1 MDLRKEYYSRML
13 DMFMSRYGEIIENAN
28 EGHCMKVTGFPL
40 EVLTDLRHKITSR
53 TTNSEC
59 YILSETISGSDYITP
74 TKLIELRNDLTKPI
88 LILIPVN
95 SNTSAEDSYGNATF
109 QDLSVKSLDELLLD
123 RLLEEVGSN
132 KTINSALKY
141 VEKNLN
147 VTVNDK
153 INYLLYVLLNDM
165 TDEAIGNGIFFLGL
179 IPDSTLTQKKDYIQI
194 FLMKNDDC
202 ISIMSDF
209 SSTIADRVVELPIKP
224 NTLQKEVATFLK
236 ANSQVN
242 SRVGLCQ
249 HILEYPGLNFSKWEK
264 VLTNVLELG
273 KLHITEVVLSG
284 KAYSEKE
291 GDAEVLVD
299 PTKGAKV
306 KLRIHFSPKPS
317 KYEALKKVR
326 IALMN
331 GDGFYKEVDLLT
343 KKVSENKQGH
353 RDIQI
358 TIAPETFDNG
368 TYFFHVFAED
378 ENGTV
383 LNTKD
388 EFKIESIQEEWLKEE
403 QEDGGMSKEEFQQ
416 RRRALLTSDSNTF
429 FLKNKDKDELD
440 DVEEIGTR
448 MKIRNVL
455 MAYFRYRIEL
465 NRKGKYDEDNNLL
478 MPKRVAI
485 VEKNGKV
492 SKGTSEDELHS
503 WQQST
508 HLETFQLRYDA
519 DNNYQIPLPKKL
531 LALQRALLKK
541 DEQLSTI
548 GAIITNNYTDVEM
561 KSIIVVPVDTDA
573 PDSLLEARSELF
585 KAIRE
590 SAPDGTG
597 VIETFEVFK
606 EENLNIIKNY
616 VEEYRNWLAD
626 VLASDIDSKEAVILQ
641 SIDTVSLQVE
651 MPDGRTTTTKIIT
664 PLHPLRLAWLIN
676 IYDQYTEWETKTQ
689 DDCRY
694 RKPDVW
700 YKKLDK
706 LFYGELNPEIA
717 PLVIVD
723 DNKSGYMQYVGEL
736 CFGWG
741 LYANPLQDK
750 DDTFSTGFRQLKAYL
765 SQLFNIGVQYR
776 IDSDVNQVMVY
787 RLMHKYIVQHPY
799 INKLIINLFNAGDAS
814 VFADNLVKIE
824 KETKGS
830 VFDIHYEIRLFCNDK
845 RFPQGEALKE
855 LMNPET
861 SVSEEAENFSQADD
875 NRLFPKLRFSINSI
889 DEFVRSPQKF
899 PAHMSFLINPFPTQA
914 SLKRSKTSQMS
925 FYLNGVV
932 MRPIVQVDNAGEG
945 SEIQWQRFISDT
957 QMQSGSQF
965 AKGSQNLF
973 ENIQHLIATS
983 MTSDHEMSVP
993 SLILNIKDTNSE
1005 MLSLVHDVSDWVV
1018 TFDKNMGP
1026 EFYDMPCKAGEAP
1039 YLLDYIPSAE
1049 LNGISSFL
1057 TCRPTSE
1064 IEGIMA
1070 PHFKAFGIDVS
1081 DKTSFMEL
1089 LGDIRSV
1096 SSSMIM
1102 QLESSRNKV
1111 FEVLG
1116 TTLMKRML
1124 KGKGLLDDSFIIPI
1138 DLHQSLFT
1146 DLDSASME
1154 RADDLLVDF
1163 HPKNREIVFTVIEI
1177 KCRQN
1182 LTDDELFSLQEKMQ
1196 TQIENTILALR
1207 INFDPEFKRPDRLDR
1222 ELRTIELQSLL
1233 LFYARRAARYKYL
1246 NEETAKEYEEFILS
1260 LQNEDYSI
1268 RFKKM
1273 GFIYEFQN
1281 NSYQRKE
1288 TLGETVFYILGKP
1301 MIEMIIED
1309 CERLK
1314 TSDISRAV
1322 ADEEMRTDFETSD
1335 RILRENSF
1343 RINNDVTQEKTP
1355 LDEEVSDKPTT
1366 DNKQE
1371 ESWVTTAAPIN
1382 EEPVVPKRYVPAELY
1397 GPILLIDYS
1406 DKYLAVVSYHLCDGL
1421 QEELTGMGGKI
1432 SYELKC
1438 GPGWIFNKELNADG
1452 IEALINFLTEQ
1463 NIDFVRV
1470 GMNDLDLSDMTS
1482 IMKNA
1487 LGPYKIPPVA
1497 DDHISD
1503 GKGPL
1508 EDKPMKEPS
1517 KPIIEDVKP
1526 EPEIIKPAPD
1536 VAKDE
1541 PMAVKPSETIADS
1554 YRQPKYDILVGKTS
1568 ASEQYGILGESM
1580 SGHRK
1585 IALDLSETNTISLF
1599 GVQGGGKS
1607 YTIGTVTEMT
1617 LKQFSNVNLLPGPMA
1632 SVIFHYSE
1640 SQDYAPEFTSMVY
1653 PNDEI
1658 GQLQKLKD
1666 VYGAEAGNISDVV
1679 MLCPEDK
1686 VEDRQEEYPLLE
1698 IHPIKFHSTDL
1709 NVQDWQF
1716 LLKAVGNDSTYI
1728 AQLKQIMKALRKN
1741 LNIEALKENVE
1752 NSELLSASQ
1761 KALAKQRLSFA
1772 EEYIDDTR
1780 KLGSLLRPGRLIIV
1794 DLRDEWIDEDDALG
1808 LFVIMLNIFA
1818 GVKEYEGH
1826 KFNKFIVFDEAHKY
1840 MGNKDLT
1847 STIVTAIREMR
1858 HKGVSMMIA
1867 SQDPMSLPSQ
1877 IIELSSVVL
1886 LHKFNSP
1893 QWVKHIQKSI
1903 TQLQSLSSS
1912 DMASLVPGEAYLW
1925 ATKATDKGVTMR
1937 PMKISTRPR
1946 VTKHGGDTIKAI

>member
-1 MDLRKEYYSRML
+1 MDLRREYYNRML
-13 DMFMSRYGEIIENAN
+13 DTFMSCYGNVIDNASD
-28 EGHCMKVTGFPL
+28 GHCMKVTGFPL
-40 EVLTDLRHKITSR
+40 EVLPELRNKINSR
-53 TTNSEC
+53 ETKAEC
-59 YILSETISGSDYITP
+59 YILSETLSGSEYITP

-95 SNTSAEDSYGNATF
+95 SSTSAEDSYGNATF
-109 QDLSVKSLDELLLD
+109 QDLSVKTLDSMLFKSLLDET
-123 RLLEEVGSN
+123 GGN
-132 KTINSALKY
+132 KTIRTVLQYA
-141 VEKNLN
+141 EKNLN
-147 VTVNDK
+147 VSIYDK
-153 INYLLYVLLNDM
+153 INYLLYIVLSGL
-165 TDEAIGNGIFFLGL
+165 TDKAIGNGIFYLGL
-179 IPDSTLTQKKDYIQI
+179 IPDEKLAQRKEYAPS

-202 ISIMSDF
+202 ISVMSDF
-209 SSTIADRVVELPIKP
+209 SSTIADRVVELPIKA
-224 NTLQKEVATFLK
+224 NSLQKEVAAFLK
-236 ANSQVN
+236 QN
-242 SRVGLCQ
+242 SRINTRIGLCQ
-249 HILEYPGLNFSKWEK
+249 QILEYPSLNFSQWER

-273 KLHITEVVLSG
+273 KLHIVKVDLGGTS
-284 KAYSEKE
+284 YSLVD
-291 GDAEVLVD
+291 GDPEVLVD
-299 PTKGAKV
+299 PKKGAKV
-306 KLRIHFSPKPS
+306 KLRIYFSPKPS
-317 KYEALKKVR
+317 QYEELKKVR

-331 GDGFYKEVDLLT
+331 GDGFYKEQDLLT
-343 KKVSENKQGH
+343 KKVSDNQREY
-353 RDIQI
+353 RDISF
-358 TIAPETFDNG
+358 TINPETFDNG
-368 TYFFHVFAED
+368 SYFFHVFAED

-388 EFKIESIQEEWLKEE
+388 EFTEESVQQEWIEEEAKD
-403 QEDGGMSKEEFQQ
+403 DGLSKEDFQQQ
-416 RRRALLTSDSNTF
+416 RRKMLTSDSTTF
-429 FLKNKDKDELD
+429 FLRNKDVD
-440 DVEEIGTR
+440 DDTDGEEIGTR

-465 NRKGKYDEDNNLL
+465 NRKGLELTV
-478 MPKRVAI
+478 PERVAI

-492 SKGTSEDELHS
+492 SKNTSDDELHS
-503 WQQST
+503 WQEST

-531 LALQRALLKK
+531 LVLQRALLKK
-541 DEQLSTI
+541 GDQLSYVEAEI
-548 GAIITNNYTDVEM
+548 SDNYTDIQL
-561 KSIIVVPVDTDA
+561 KSAYVVPVDVDA
-573 PDSLLEARSELF
+573 PQSLIDSRKRLF
-585 KAIRE
+585 DTIRQ
-590 SAPDGTG
+590 SAPDNTG
-597 VIETFEVFK
+597 VIETFEVFNYID
-606 EENLNIIKNY
+606 EIKAY
-616 VEEYRNWLAD
+616 VGEYRAWLSS
-626 VLASDIDSKEAVILQ
+626 VLSENVESNEAVKLQ
-641 SIDTVSLQVE
+641 SIDTVSLEVE
-651 MPDGRTTTTKIIT
+651 MPDGRTAHTKIIT
-664 PLHPLRLAWLIN
+664 PLHPLRLAWLVN
-676 IYDQYTEWETKTQ
+676 IYEQYEEWESRTH
-689 DDCRY
+689 DDPRY

-717 PLVIVD
+717 PLVLLD
-723 DNKSGYMQYVGEL
+723 EKRTGYMQYVGEL

-765 SQLFNIGVQYR
+765 SQLFNIGIQYR
-776 IDSDVNQVMVY
+776 IDSDVNQNMVY
-787 RLMHKYIVQHPY
+787 RLMHKYITQHPY

-814 VFADNLVKIE
+814 VFADNLVRIE
-824 KETKGS
+824 RETAGN

-861 SVSEEAENFSQADD
+861 YVSEEAENFSQADD

-889 DEFVRSPQKF
+889 DEFVKDPLRF

-914 SLKRSKTSQMS
+914 SLKRSKTIQPS

-932 MRPIVQVDNAGEG
+932 MRPIVQVDKASE
-945 SEIQWQRFISDT
+945 STEIQWQRFISDT
-957 QMQSGSQF
+957 PMQNATMF
-965 AKGSQNLF
+965 AEEFQNLF
-973 ENIQHLIATS
+973 GNVQNLIGTS
-983 MTSDHEMSVP
+983 MTSDHELSVP
-993 SLILNIKDTNSE
+993 SLTLNIKDSNSE

-1026 EFYDMPCKAGEAP
+1026 EFYDMPCKTGEQP

-1070 PHFKAFGIDVS
+1070 PHFKNFGIDVS
-1081 DKTSFMEL
+1081 DKTSFMDL
-1089 LGDIRSV
+1089 LSDIRSV

-1124 KGKGLLDDSFIIPI
+1124 KGKSLLDDSFIIPI
-1138 DLHQSLFT
+1138 DLHQNLFA
-1146 DLDSASME
+1146 DLDSDSGE

-1163 HPKNREIVFTVIEI
+1163 HPSKREIVFTVIEI

-1196 TQIENTILALR
+1196 SQIENTILALR
-1207 INFDPEFKRPDRLDR
+1207 TNFDPEFKSPDRLDR

-1233 LFYARRAARYKYL
+1233 LFYSRRAARYQYL

-1260 LQNEDYSI
+1260 LQNGDYTI

-1273 GFIYEFQN
+1273 GFIYEFQ
-1281 NSYQRKE
+1281 SDTYQRKDVLND
-1288 TLGETVFYILGKP
+1288 TIFYILGKP

-1309 CERLK
+1309 VDRLR
-1314 TSDISRAV
+1314 TIDVARAA
-1322 ADEEMRTDFETSD
+1322 ADEDMRTEFETSD
-1335 RILRENSF
+1335 RILREDSF
-1343 RINNDVTQEKTP
+1343 RLNNYVEDMQNIQARNQVERTLTSEIDHVEPEVPKQEDINRNSLSDDNSNSSDSWHTSGTVETA
-1355 LDEEVSDKPTT
+1355 EVSPSLPLPPAEAKPENQTL
-1366 DNKQE
+1366 
-1371 ESWVTTAAPIN
+1371 SAPIVQN
-1382 EEPVVPKRYVPAELY
+1382 KAKTDVEPV
-1397 GPILLIDYS
+1397 
-1406 DKYLAVVSYHLCDGL
+1406 
-1421 QEELTGMGGKI
+1421 
-1432 SYELKC
+1432 
-1438 GPGWIFNKELNADG
+1438 IFNPNY
-1452 IEALINFLTEQ
+1452 I
-1463 NIDFVRV
+1463 
-1470 GMNDLDLSDMTS
+1470 
-1482 IMKNA
+1482 
-1487 LGPYKIPPVA
+1487 
-1497 DDHISD
+1497 
-1503 GKGPL
+1503 
-1508 EDKPMKEPS
+1508 
-1517 KPIIEDVKP
+1517 
-1526 EPEIIKPAPD
+1526 
-1536 VAKDE
+1536 
-1541 PMAVKPSETIADS
+1541 
-1554 YRQPKYDILVGKTS
+1554 QPTYDILIGKTS
-1568 ASEQYGILGESM
+1568 GSEQYGILGESM
-1580 SGHRK
+1580 NGHRK
-1585 IALDLSETNTISLF
+1585 IAIDLSETNTISLF

-1653 PNDEI
+1653 PNDDA
-1658 GQLQKLKD
+1658 GQLKKLKD
-1666 VYGAEAGNISDVV
+1666 VYGADAARIEDVI
-1679 MLCPEDK
+1679 MLCPADK
-1686 VEDRQEEYPLLE
+1686 VEERMEEYPSLE

-1728 AQLKQIMKALRKN
+1728 AQLKQIMKLLRKN
-1741 LNIEALKENVE
+1741 LNIDALKESVD
-1752 NSELLSASQ
+1752 NSDLLSTSQ

-1808 LFVIMLNIFA
+1808 LFVIMLNIFS
-1818 GVKEYEGH
+1818 GVKEFEGR

-1867 SQDPMSLPSQ
+1867 SQDPMSLPTQ

-1912 DMASLVPGEAYLW
+1912 DMASLIPGEAYLW
-1925 ATKATDKGVTMR
+1925 ATKATDKGVTLR

>member
-1 MDLRKEYYSRML
+1 MDLRREYYNRML
-13 DMFMSRYGEIIENAN
+13 DTFMSCYGNVIENASD
-28 EGHCMKVTGFPL
+28 GHCMKVTGFPL
-40 EVLTDLRHKITSR
+40 EVLPELRNKINSR
-53 TTNSEC
+53 ETQAEC
-59 YILSETISGSDYITP
+59 YILSETLSGSEYITP

-95 SNTSAEDSYGNATF
+95 SSTSAEDSYGNATF
-109 QDLSVKSLDELLLD
+109 QDLSVKTLDSMLFKSLLGET
-123 RLLEEVGSN
+123 GGN
-132 KTINSALKY
+132 KTIRTVLQYA
-141 VEKNLN
+141 EKNLN
-147 VTVNDK
+147 VSINDK
-153 INYLLYVLLNDM
+153 INYLLYIVLSGL
-165 TDEAIGNGIFFLGL
+165 TDKAIGNGIFYLGL
-179 IPDSTLTQKKDYIQI
+179 MPDEKLAQRKEYAPS

-202 ISIMSDF
+202 ISVMSDF
-209 SSTIADRVVELPIKP
+209 SSTIADRVVELPIKA
-224 NTLQKEVATFLK
+224 NSLQKEVAAFLK
-236 ANSQVN
+236 QNGRIN
-242 SRVGLCQ
+242 TRIGLCQ
-249 HILEYPGLNFSKWEK
+249 QILKYPSLNFSQWER

-273 KLHITEVVLSG
+273 KLHIVKVDLGG
-284 KAYSEKE
+284 KSYSLVD
-291 GDAEVLVD
+291 GDPEVLVD
-299 PTKGAKV
+299 PKKGAKV
-306 KLRIHFSPKPS
+306 KLRIYFSPKPS
-317 KYEALKKVR
+317 QYEELKKVR

-331 GDGFYKEVDLLT
+331 GDGFYKEQDLLT
-343 KKVSENKQGH
+343 KKVSDNQREY
-353 RDIQI
+353 RDISF
-358 TIAPETFDNG
+358 TINPETFDNG
-368 TYFFHVFAED
+368 SYFFHVFAED

-388 EFKIESIQEEWLKEE
+388 EFTEESVQQEWIEEEAKDEGL
-403 QEDGGMSKEEFQQ
+403 SKEDFQQQ
-416 RRRALLTSDSNTF
+416 RRKMLTSDSTTF
-429 FLKNKDKDELD
+429 FLRNKDVD
-440 DVEEIGTR
+440 DDTDGEEIGTR

-465 NRKGKYDEDNNLL
+465 NRKGLELTV
-478 MPKRVAI
+478 PERVAI

-492 SKGTSEDELHS
+492 SKNTSDDELHS
-503 WQQST
+503 WQEST

-531 LALQRALLKK
+531 LVLQRALLKK
-541 DEQLSTI
+541 GDQLSYVEAEI
-548 GAIITNNYTDVEM
+548 SDNYTDVQL
-561 KSIIVVPVDTDA
+561 KSAFVVPVDVDA
-573 PDSLLEARSELF
+573 PQSLIDSRKRLF
-585 KAIRE
+585 DAIRQ
-590 SAPDGTG
+590 SAPDNTG
-597 VIETFEVFK
+597 VIETLEVFNYID
-606 EENLNIIKNY
+606 EIKAY
-616 VEEYRNWLAD
+616 VSEYRAWLSSA
-626 VLASDIDSKEAVILQ
+626 LSENIESSEAVKLQ
-641 SIDTVSLQVE
+641 SIDTVSLEVE
-651 MPDGRTTTTKIIT
+651 MPDGRTAHTKIIT
-664 PLHPLRLAWLIN
+664 PLHPLRLAWLVN
-676 IYDQYTEWETKTQ
+676 IYEQYEEWESRTH
-689 DDCRY
+689 DDPRY

-717 PLVIVD
+717 PLVLLD
-723 DNKSGYMQYVGEL
+723 EKRTGYMQYVGEL

-765 SQLFNIGVQYR
+765 SQLFNIGIQYR
-776 IDSDVNQVMVY
+776 IDSDVNLNMVY
-787 RLMHKYIVQHPY
+787 RLMHKYITQHPY

-814 VFADNLVKIE
+814 VFADNLVRLE
-824 KETKGS
+824 RETAGN

-889 DEFVRSPQKF
+889 DEFVKDPLRF

-914 SLKRSKTSQMS
+914 SLKRSKTIQPS

-932 MRPIVQVDNAGEG
+932 MRPIVQVDNASEG
-945 SEIQWQRFISDT
+945 TEIQWQRFISDT
-957 QMQSGSQF
+957 PMQNATMF
-965 AKGSQNLF
+965 AEEFQNLF
-973 ENIQHLIATS
+973 GNVQNLIGTS
-983 MTSDHEMSVP
+983 MTSDHELSVP
-993 SLILNIKDTNSE
+993 SLTLNIKDSNSE
-1005 MLSLVHDVSDWVV
+1005 MLSLVHDISDWVV

-1026 EFYDMPCKAGEAP
+1026 EFYDMPCKAGEQP

-1070 PHFKAFGIDVS
+1070 PHFKNFGIDVS
-1081 DKTSFMEL
+1081 DKTSFMDL
-1089 LGDIRSV
+1089 LSDIRSV

-1138 DLHQSLFT
+1138 DLHQNLFA
-1146 DLDSASME
+1146 DLDSDSGE

-1163 HPKNREIVFTVIEI
+1163 HPSKREIVFTVIEI

-1182 LTDDELFSLQEKMQ
+1182 LNDDELFSLQEKMQ
-1196 TQIENTILALR
+1196 SQIENTILALR
-1207 INFDPEFKRPDRLDR
+1207 TNFDPEFKSPDRLDR

-1233 LFYARRAARYKYL
+1233 LFYSRRAARYQYL

-1260 LQNEDYSI
+1260 LQNGDYTI

-1273 GFIYEFQN
+1273 GFIYEFQ
-1281 NSYQRKE
+1281 SDTYQRKDVLND
-1288 TLGETVFYILGKP
+1288 TIFYILGKP

-1309 CERLK
+1309 VDRLR
-1314 TSDISRAV
+1314 TVDVARAA
-1322 ADEEMRTDFETSD
+1322 ADEDMRTEFETSD
-1335 RILRENSF
+1335 RILREDSF
-1343 RINNDVTQEKTP
+1343 RLNNDVEDMKNSQPEHQIDIPSSPKIEQVESECPKQEDI
-1355 LDEEVSDKPTT
+1355 DENHPSSVASNSPATWHTTGADETVEVSPNQPLSPSPIEAKPVDNTPSAPTVPDKP
-1366 DNKQE
+1366 KIE
-1371 ESWVTTAAPIN
+1371 I
-1382 EEPVVPKRYVPAELY
+1382 EPVIFDPNYV
-1397 GPILLIDYS
+1397 
-1406 DKYLAVVSYHLCDGL
+1406 
-1421 QEELTGMGGKI
+1421 
-1432 SYELKC
+1432 
-1438 GPGWIFNKELNADG
+1438 
-1452 IEALINFLTEQ
+1452 
-1463 NIDFVRV
+1463 
-1470 GMNDLDLSDMTS
+1470 
-1482 IMKNA
+1482 
-1487 LGPYKIPPVA
+1487 
-1497 DDHISD
+1497 
-1503 GKGPL
+1503 
-1508 EDKPMKEPS
+1508 
-1517 KPIIEDVKP
+1517 
-1526 EPEIIKPAPD
+1526 
-1536 VAKDE
+1536 
-1541 PMAVKPSETIADS
+1541 
-1554 YRQPKYDILVGKTS
+1554 QPTYDILIGKTS
-1568 ASEQYGILGESM
+1568 GSEQYGILGESM
-1580 SGHRK
+1580 NGHRK
-1585 IALDLSETNTISLF
+1585 IAIDLSETNTISLF

-1617 LKQFSNVNLLPGPMA
+1617 LKQFSNVNILPGPMA

-1640 SQDYAPEFTSMVY
+1640 SQDYAPEFTSMVF
-1653 PNDEI
+1653 PNDEA
-1658 GQLQKLKD
+1658 GQLKKLKE
-1666 VYGAEAGNISDVV
+1666 VYGADAARIEDVI

-1686 VEDRQEEYPLLE
+1686 VEDRQEEYPNLE

-1716 LLKAVGNDSTYI
+1716 LLKALGNDSTYI

-1741 LNIEALKENVE
+1741 LNINALKESVD
-1752 NSELLSASQ
+1752 NSDLLSTSQ

-1780 KLGSLLRPGRLIIV
+1780 KLGSLLCPGRLIIV

-1808 LFVIMLNIFA
+1808 LFVIMLNIFS
-1818 GVKEYEGH
+1818 GVKEFEGR

-1867 SQDPMSLPSQ
+1867 SQDPMSLPTQ

-1925 ATKATDKGVTMR
+1925 ATKATDKGVTLR
-1937 PMKISTRPR
+1937 PMKINTRPR